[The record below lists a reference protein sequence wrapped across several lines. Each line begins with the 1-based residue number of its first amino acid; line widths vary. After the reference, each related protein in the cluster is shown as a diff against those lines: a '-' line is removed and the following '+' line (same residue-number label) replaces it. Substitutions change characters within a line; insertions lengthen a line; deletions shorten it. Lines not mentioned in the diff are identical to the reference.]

1 MEAPSQDAHEVWAE
15 YRRIQEYLS
24 SLPELAKLREEATAR
39 VAPTPRDELYRE
51 NSLAVYRYRRA
62 TPATQPRPL
71 LVVPSLVNRPWIM
84 DLLPGESF
92 VQGMLDRGF
101 DVFMIEWGDPN
112 EGQRTLDLEHYLK
125 VYLHRAVRRIRRK
138 TGAAKVDLAGYC
150 LGGTL
155 ALLYTALDKGE
166 QIGRLVTMV
175 APVGFEDDGLLSW
188 WAHKDHFDVDKI
200 VDAHGNVPADFFS
213 SSFPWLVPTAKLRN
227 LRMMY
232 EKHKD
237 QSFMLSFLA
246 LDAWLADQ
254 LDFPGTVYR
263 ELIKHGYQENCLVTT
278 GAWPLT
284 NETASLKDLASPTL
298 ALAAGYDHVAPGGS
312 CTLLTELAPKGLCQA
327 EELPTGHL
335 GIALGKTGRGEHTE
349 DYWDRVGAFLGQ

>member
-1 MEAPSQDAHEVWAE
+1 MEAPSEDAHEVWAE

-24 SLPELAKLREEATAR
+24 SLPELAKLRDEAQAR
-39 VAPTPRDELYRE
+39 VAPTPREELYRE
-51 NSLAVYRYRRA
+51 NSLTVYRYRRD

-92 VQGMLDRGF
+92 VEGMLARGF

-112 EGQRTLDLEHYLK
+112 AGQRSLDLQHYLE
-125 VYLHRAVRRIRRK
+125 VYLRRAVRRIRRH
-138 TGAAKVDLAGYC
+138 TGAARIDLAGYC

-155 ALLYTALDKGE
+155 ALLYAMLDKGE

-175 APVGFEDDGLLSW
+175 APVAFQDEGLLSW
-188 WAHKDHFDVDKI
+188 WAHKDHFDVGKI
-200 VDAHGNVPADFFS
+200 VDLHGNIPADFFS

-227 LRMMY
+227 LRLMY

-237 QSFMLSFLA
+237 EDFMRSFLA

-254 LDFPGTVYR
+254 VDFPGSVYR
-263 ELIKHGYQENCLVTT
+263 ELIVHGYQEDCLVNQ
-278 GAWPLT
+278 GEWPLT
-284 NETASLKDLASPTL
+284 STTARLADLASPTL
-298 ALAAGYDHVAPGGS
+298 SLAAAFDHVAPADS
-312 CTLLTELAPKGLCQA
+312 CTRLAELAPKGLCEA
-327 EELPTGHL
+327 EGLPTGHL
-335 GIALGKTGRGEHTE
+335 GIALGKTARGEHTE
-349 DYWDRVGAFLGQ
+349 EYWDRIEGFLGR